1 MSVNAMSDTVVN
13 HILKGLRD
21 KVNAE
26 FANNPNIKSGKV
38 SDLPELSVFG
48 SQIRLG
54 ADKDQEGIMTQRSLD
69 LLAKEFL
76 EGSEG
81 DVKEK
86 EVFGRKTKA
95 AEYAKGPNSKGYPLV
110 EAYLIAGGKIKD
122 LAKDSAT
129 LLGNP
134 NTFDQFVTWYT
145 RKYFAGNTFFTESNK
160 DYTASTRY
168 SEGEI
173 EQGVVVNA
181 LEDKSRDLKALIAKG
196 VAHREFNARFAQ
208 FIATKNPLLSEFIDA
223 NTDAGHFLGIFNSKF
238 ATILDL
244 EVDQVQGGKVY
255 DLTVKSKL
263 DNAGLGQGM
272 DTYIESMSQSLI
284 LMAQADA
291 ISSNLL
297 SNISLASTT
306 SKRVHTKSK
315 TGAYVASTE
324 VQISRANQA
333 AGRKLSAAARQ
344 LKKLAQTAKDASFDN
359 AKNQFRTTDFRKE
372 LIKLFTSIST
382 LGSYIDS
389 LADKINAAGSKRTDE
404 EKALALALKAQA
416 GTIADVLKDTSGSD
430 SFNTAISKS
439 LKAAFKGQPKP
450 AEQYTVTKDSLP
462 LGKPSNKKLK
472 VPNVKKSK
480 SSVTSTSERPVK
492 VKIPKV
498 NMSLALPTNLMG
510 LEELINSQLVERI
523 KQNMGSGN
531 RRDILNLRTGRFAES
546 VKVER
551 LSESRAGMITAF
563 YTYMRNPYATFSEG
577 GKQQSPRSRDPKLLI
592 SKSIRE
598 IAQAKVQNRLRA
610 VLV

>member
-1 MSVNAMSDTVVN
+1 MSVGAMSDTVVN
-13 HILKGLRD
+13 HILGSLRK
-21 KVNAE
+21 KVNEE
-26 FANNPNIKSGKV
+26 FANNPNIRSGKI
-38 SDLPELSVFG
+38 SDLPEISVFG

-69 LLAKEFL
+69 LLAQEFR
-76 EGSEG
+76 EGSAKGKAE
-81 DVKEK
+81 DI
-86 EVFGRKTKA
+86 FGKKTKA
-95 AEYAKGPNSKGYPLV
+95 VDYAKGPNSKGYPLV
-110 EAYLIAGGKIKD
+110 VAYLESGKDIRT
-122 LAKDSAT
+122 LARAAAM

-134 NTFDQFVTWYT
+134 NTFDQFIAWYKI
-145 RKYFAGNTFFTESNK
+145 KYLGELKKANIQFSDKTIG
-160 DYTASTRY
+160 TRY
-168 SEGEI
+168 ESGLVI
-173 EQGVVVNA
+173 DSAVSGKN
-181 LEDKSRDLKALIAKG
+181 DLKALIAKG

-223 NTDAGHFLGIFNSKF
+223 NTDAGHFLGIFNLKF

-244 EVDQVQGGKVY
+244 EVDQVQGGNVY

-263 DNAGLGQGM
+263 GNANLGKGM
-272 DTYIESMSQSLI
+272 DTYIESMSQSLT

-315 TGAYVASTE
+315 NGAYVASTE
-324 VQISRANQA
+324 IQISRANQA

-344 LKKLAQTAKDASFDN
+344 LKKLAQTAKDASVKGGIEGDYN
-359 AKNQFRTTDFRKE
+359 NQSFRKE
-372 LIKLFTSIST
+372 LIKLFESIST

-389 LADKINAAGSKRTDE
+389 LADKINAAGSTRTPE
-404 EKALALALKAQA
+404 EKVLALALKAQA
-416 GTIADVLKDTSGSD
+416 GTIANVLKDTSGSD

-439 LKAAFKGQPKP
+439 LKAAFKGQAKL
-450 AEQYTVTKDSLP
+450 AEQYTVSKDSLP
-462 LGKPSNKKLK
+462 LGNPSNKKLK
-472 VPNVKKSK
+472 VPNVKKST
-480 SSVTSTSERPVK
+480 SSTTSTLQTPVK

-498 NMSLALPTNLMG
+498 NMSVDQTTNLIG
-510 LEELINSQLVERI
+510 LQTLINAQLIERV

-531 RRDILNLRTGRFAES
+531 RKDILNLRTGRFAES

-577 GKQQSPRSRDPKLLI
+577 GKQQLPRSRDPKLLI
-592 SKSIRE
+592 SKSIRQ
-598 IAQAKVQNRLRA
+598 IAEAKVQNRLRA

>member
-1 MSVNAMSDTVVN
+1 MSVSKMSDAVVN
-13 HILKGLRD
+13 HILGSLRK
-21 KVNAE
+21 KVNEE
-26 FANNPNIKSGKV
+26 FVKNPSIKSGKI
-38 SDLPELSVFG
+38 SDLPEISVFG

-69 LLAKEFL
+69 LLAQEFR
-76 EGSEG
+76 EGSAKG
-81 DVKEK
+81 KAQDI
-86 EVFGRKTKA
+86 FGKKTKA

-110 EAYLIAGGKIKD
+110 VAYLESGKDIRT
-122 LAKDSAT
+122 LARAAAM

-134 NTFDQFVTWYT
+134 NTFDQFIAWYKINYLGEIT
-145 RKYFAGNTFFTESNK
+145 KANIGFSDKTVG
-160 DYTASTRY
+160 TRY
-168 SEGEI
+168 EGGLI
-173 EQGVVVNA
+173 IDPADSGKN
-181 LEDKSRDLKALIAKG
+181 DLKALIAKG
-196 VAHREFNARFAQ
+196 VAHREFNARFAL
-208 FIATKNPLLSEFIDA
+208 FIATKNPLLAEFIDA

-244 EVDQVQGGKVY
+244 EVDQVQGGNVY

-263 DNAGLGQGM
+263 GDASFGKGM
-272 DTYIESMSQSLI
+272 DTYIESMSQSLT

-315 TGAYVASTE
+315 DGAYVASTE
-324 VQISRANQA
+324 IQISRANQA

-344 LKKLAQTAKDASFDN
+344 LKKLAQTAKDASVKGGIEGDYN
-359 AKNQFRTTDFRKE
+359 NQNFRKE
-372 LIKLFTSIST
+372 LIKLFESIST

-404 EKALALALKAQA
+404 EKALALALKTQA
-416 GTIADVLKDTSGSD
+416 GKIAKVLKDTSGSD
-430 SFNTAISKS
+430 SIRTAISKS
-439 LKAAFKGQPKP
+439 LKAAFKGQDRP
-450 AEQYTVTKDSLP
+450 AEQYTVSKDSLP
-462 LGKPSNKKLK
+462 LGKPSNKNLK
-472 VPNVKKSK
+472 VPSLKKSK
-480 SSVTSTSERPVK
+480 SSTTSTSETPVK

-498 NMSLALPTNLMG
+498 SMSLSQTTNLTG
-510 LEELINSQLVERI
+510 LQTLINAQLVEQI

-531 RRDILNLRTGRFAES
+531 RKDILNLRTGRFAES

-563 YTYMRNPYATFSEG
+563 YNYMRNPYGTFSEG
-577 GKQQSPRSRDPKLLI
+577 GKQELPRSRDPKLLI

-610 VLV
+610 VLI

>member
-1 MSVNAMSDTVVN
+1 MSDTVVN

-26 FANNPNIKSGKV
+26 FANNPNIKSGKI

-122 LAKDSAT
+122 LARDSAT
-129 LLGNP
+129 LLGNS
-134 NTFDQFVTWYT
+134 NTFDQFVAWYKI
-145 RKYFAGNTFFTESNK
+145 KYLGELTKANIEFSDKTVG
-160 DYTASTRY
+160 TRY
-168 SEGEI
+168 EGGLI
-173 EQGVVVNA
+173 IDSAASGKN
-181 LEDKSRDLKALIAKG
+181 DLKALIAKG

-315 TGAYVASTE
+315 PGAYVASTE

-372 LIKLFTSIST
+372 LVKLFTSIST

-416 GTIADVLKDTSGSD
+416 GTIANVLKDTSGSD

-450 AEQYTVTKDSLP
+450 AEQYTVSKDSLP
-462 LGKPSNKKLK
+462 LGKPSNKNLK

-498 NMSLALPTNLMG
+498 NMSLALPTNLTG